1 MVRTLAL
8 LLSLLPMLLIP
19 TPGNPA
25 HAQSIDIPYQ
35 RFVLDNGLTLVTHYD
50 NRAPLVAVSVWYHV
64 GSKDEVP
71 GRTGFAHL
79 FEHLMFNGSEH
90 FDDEFFLPL
99 QRAGATR
106 MNGTTSQDRT
116 NYFATVPKGALDLA
130 LWLESDRMGHLLG
143 AITQAKLNE
152 QRGVVKNEKRQRED
166 APFGKLWDHIAR
178 HSYPAGHPYSWSTI
192 GSMEDLDAAS
202 VEDVHQWFRDYYGP
216 NNAVITLA
224 GDITAEEALA
234 RVKHYFGA
242 IPAGKPVSHAKRW
255 IAKRER
261 SQRDLVRDKVPNP
274 RLYLVWNTPG
284 AGERDATELELL
296 ADILA
301 GAADGPLTQRLV
313 HEEKLAT
320 RVTAFQN
327 SQEIGGQFWIIVDAA
342 PGQSLPRIEQTVGEE
357 IARLRRDG
365 PQKADIASAKTHY
378 RASFLRG
385 LQQLGGFGGRAEV
398 LAWGETYFDNPA
410 QYRSELTWINEA
422 STQGLRS
429 TARRWLDG
437 GVYVVEVEPE
447 HYAAP
452 PGATDADRSALPAPG
467 AGSQLDLPDIQ
478 RARLAN
484 GLELVLMPRSD
495 LPLVA
500 LRWQSRGGWRSDATG
515 LRGVTRLMGRLLTES
530 NARYRPEVLAS
541 RQRRLGAVISAGSD
555 LETSYVELSAL
566 RENLQDSVALFADVL
581 RFPAFERAD
590 IARVRAQQLATI
602 QREKADPAAL
612 AWRVLP
618 RLLFPPQ
625 HPYAAP
631 LTGNGSPDTLQG
643 IDRARLRQHWHQL
656 APANSSLIATG
667 AISMEELKQLAERHF
682 ANWQQAAPPAVVAP
696 AAGMPARAIYL
707 VDMPGAAQASVVSAR
722 RLPPRISEQR
732 YAMAL
737 ANDVFGGVFTSR
749 LNMNLREDKHWAYGA
764 RSQLVE
770 TGDDWLW
777 IASAQVQADK
787 AGPALAEMR
796 AELNGI
802 AEGRPVNSDELAEV
816 KAYRIRRQ
824 AGELET
830 VDDWLAALAEQVRF
844 KRPDDAIERYADEVR
859 RTRLTAVQDV
869 SSRWL
874 KSRDMQWLVVGD
886 LRVVK
891 PQLEALGWLPVVVLE

>member
-1 MVRTLAL
+1 
-8 LLSLLPMLLIP
+8 
-19 TPGNPA
+19 
-25 HAQSIDIPYQ
+25 
-35 RFVLDNGLTLVTHYD
+35 
-50 NRAPLVAVSVWYHV
+50 
-64 GSKDEVP
+64 
-71 GRTGFAHL
+71 
-79 FEHLMFNGSEH
+79 
-90 FDDEFFLPL
+90 
-99 QRAGATR
+99 
-106 MNGTTSQDRT
+106 
-116 NYFATVPKGALDLA
+116 
-130 LWLESDRMGHLLG
+130 
-143 AITQAKLNE
+143 
-152 QRGVVKNEKRQRED
+152 
-166 APFGKLWDHIAR
+166 
-178 HSYPAGHPYSWSTI
+178 
-192 GSMEDLDAAS
+192 
-202 VEDVHQWFRDYYGP
+202 
-216 NNAVITLA
+216 
-224 GDITAEEALA
+224 
-234 RVKHYFGA
+234 
-242 IPAGKPVSHAKRW
+242 
-255 IAKRER
+255 
-261 SQRDLVRDKVPNP
+261 
-274 RLYLVWNTPG
+274 
-284 AGERDATELELL
+284 
-296 ADILA
+296 
-301 GAADGPLTQRLV
+301 
-313 HEEKLAT
+313 
-320 RVTAFQN
+320 
-327 SQEIGGQFWIIVDAA
+327 
-342 PGQSLPRIEQTVGEE
+342 
-357 IARLRRDG
+357 
-365 PQKADIASAKTHY
+365 
-378 RASFLRG
+378 
-385 LQQLGGFGGRAEV
+385 
-398 LAWGETYFDNPA
+398 
-410 QYRSELTWINEA
+410 
-422 STQGLRS
+422 
-429 TARRWLDG
+429 
-437 GVYVVEVEPE
+437 
-447 HYAAP
+447 
-452 PGATDADRSALPAPG
+452 
-467 AGSQLDLPDIQ
+467 
-478 RARLAN
+478 
-484 GLELVLMPRSD
+484 
-495 LPLVA
+495 
-500 LRWQSRGGWRSDATG
+500 
-515 LRGVTRLMGRLLTES
+515 
-530 NARYRPEVLAS
+530 
-541 RQRRLGAVISAGSD
+541 
-555 LETSYVELSAL
+555 
-566 RENLQDSVALFADVL
+566 
-581 RFPAFERAD
+581 
-590 IARVRAQQLATI
+590 I

-631 LTGNGSPDTLQG
+631 LTGNGSLDTLQG

-722 RLPPRISEQR
+722 RLPPQISEQR